1 MKLNRLLA
9 TATASSL
16 LFLVGCSSGEGAD
29 TGEQAAV
36 GTTTAAAQDAF
47 QATPVDPVTS
57 DDVSETV
64 KDPGLNVEWT
74 MYGASI
80 APMTGDVV
88 IHVKMKNLNEV
99 PIPPDAI
106 EGPTL
111 HINNGGSRTQIDRV
125 DDDTSDMK
133 TGLELPLGAGA
144 TTNLQ
149 YVFDTTTGMI
159 WDAEFQIGNVTF
171 EGDLYF

>member
-1 MKLNRLLA
+1 MG
-9 TATASSL
+9 S
-16 LFLVGCSSGEGAD
+16 
-29 TGEQAAV
+29 
-36 GTTTAAAQDAF
+36 TTAAAEDAF
-47 QATPVDPVTS
+47 EATPVDPIIS

-64 KDPGLNVEWT
+64 EDTGLNVEWT

-80 APMTGDVV
+80 APMTGDV
-88 IHVKMKNLNEV
+88 IIYVKMKNLNEE
-99 PIPPDAI
+99 PIPPGAI

-111 HINNGGSRTQIDRV
+111 HVNNGGSRTQIDRV
-125 DDDTSDMK
+125 ADATSDVD

-144 TTNLQ
+144 ITTLQ

-171 EGDLYF
+171 EGNLYF